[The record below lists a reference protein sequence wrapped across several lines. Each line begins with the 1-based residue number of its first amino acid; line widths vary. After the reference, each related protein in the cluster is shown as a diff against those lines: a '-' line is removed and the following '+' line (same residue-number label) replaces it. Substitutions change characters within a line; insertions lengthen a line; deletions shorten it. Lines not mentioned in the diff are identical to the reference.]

1 MSSALPVLI
10 TGATGKQG
18 GATARKLLAEGH
30 PVRAL
35 VRDPAAPA
43 ARALAE
49 AGARLAIGDFDDPAS
64 LRTAAAGTRAVFLIP
79 PAEYRSTGWTA
90 EDEAR
95 RGIAMLDAARATGVE
110 QIVFSGIATMG
121 PADSWGQDG
130 KRRIEDA
137 IHASGLRYT
146 LLRPV
151 RFMENYLL
159 EGSPVDGVRANGEH
173 PHLFPA
179 DRPLQMIA
187 LADIAVF
194 AALALADPESWH
206 GRALELAGD
215 AITPVDAAAAISTA
229 TGRTIRYRE
238 VTEAEAEAIGPH
250 LGNTWRLIRESGGWQ
265 ADLPALRELYP
276 RLTSLSEWLSS
287 GGAARI
293 LARLEDST
301 PVARAPAGHCHA
313 DPPDRADHC
322 RTVA

>member
-18 GATARKLLAEGH
+18 GATARKLLADGH

-49 AGARLAIGDFDDPAS
+49 AGARLTIGDFDDPAS

-79 PAEYRSTGWTA
+79 PAEYRSAGWTA
-90 EDEAR
+90 GDEAR
-95 RGIAMLDAARATGVE
+95 RGIAMVEAARAAGVE

-121 PADSWGQDG
+121 AADSWGQDG

-137 IHASGLRYT
+137 IHASGLRHT

-187 LADIAVF
+187 LADIAAF
-194 AALALADPESWH
+194 AALALADPEAWH
-206 GRALELAGD
+206 GRALELASD
-215 AITPVDAAAAISTA
+215 AVTPVAAAAAISAA
-229 TGRTIRYRE
+229 TGREIRYRE
-238 VTEAEAEAIGPH
+238 ISEAEAEAIGPQ

-265 ADLPALRELYP
+265 ADLPALRQLYP
-276 RLTSLSEWLSS
+276 GLTTLPDWLNSV
-287 GGAARI
+287 GATAI
-293 LARLEDST
+293 LARLNT
-301 PVARAPAGHCHA
+301 PTPAP
-313 DPPDRADHC
+313 
-322 RTVA
+322 

>member
-1 MSSALPVLI
+1 MSSTLPVLV

-18 GATARKLLAEGH
+18 GATARTLLADGH

-49 AGARLAIGDFDDPAS
+49 AGARLTIGDFDDPAS
-64 LRTAAAGTRAVFLIP
+64 LRTATAGTRAVFLIP
-79 PAEYRSTGWTA
+79 PAEYRASGWTA

-95 RGIAMLDAARATGVE
+95 RGIAMVDAARAAGVE

-121 PADSWGQDG
+121 AADSWGQDG

-159 EGSPVDGVRANGEH
+159 DGSPVDGVRANGEH

-187 LADIAVF
+187 LADIAAF
-194 AALALADPESWH
+194 AALALADPEGWH
-206 GRALELAGD
+206 GRALELASD
-215 AITPVDAAAAISTA
+215 AVTPVAAAAAISAA
-229 TGRTIRYRE
+229 TGREIRYRE
-238 VTEAEAEAIGPH
+238 ISEAEAEAIGPQ

-265 ADLPALRELYP
+265 ADLPGLRQLYAD
-276 RLTSLSEWLSS
+276 LTSLPDWLNS
-287 GGAARI
+287 GGAAAI
-293 LARLEDST
+293 LARLNT
-301 PVARAPAGHCHA
+301 PTPAP
-313 DPPDRADHC
+313 
-322 RTVA
+322 